1 MISGRETMTCAGIRA
16 CAMKSMTFSLMVLL
30 NVVQSHLFNCKIY
43 TYHVHSV
50 FMLLP
55 RKSESIS
62 RSMWGQRHVTI
73 NIYNIRQGHLGSRG
87 AKHLKIN

>member
-30 NVVQSHLFNCKIY
+30 NVVQSHFFNCKIY

-62 RSMWGQRHVTI
+62 RSMWGSICERHYLT
-73 NIYNIRQGHLGSRG
+73 GS
-87 AKHLKIN
+87 AVAQWYSA